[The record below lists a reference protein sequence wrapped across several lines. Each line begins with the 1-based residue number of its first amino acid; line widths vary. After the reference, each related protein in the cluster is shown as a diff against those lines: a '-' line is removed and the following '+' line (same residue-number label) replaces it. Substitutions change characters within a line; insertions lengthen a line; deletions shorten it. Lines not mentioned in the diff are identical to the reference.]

1 MHVCV
6 SGREGWA
13 WGGGGGAVRME
24 ANADASTQDRSRV
37 PGGPVAVGAM
47 TSPEQHKR
55 LSASSKGQGGSQR
68 PSGNLGAE

>member
-1 MHVCV
+1 M
-6 SGREGWA
+6 RI
-13 WGGGGGAVRME
+13 E